1 MTESLP
7 RYETGCTVWCVL
19 GVQNKTESDFASG
32 NECLLFTVTSQE
44 AKQSYTANA
53 FVG

>member
-7 RYETGCTVWCVL
+7 RYEIGCTVWCVL
-19 GVQNKTESDFASG
+19 DVHNKIESDFASE
-32 NECLLFTVTSQE
+32 NECLLFTATSKE
-44 AKQSYTANA
+44 AKQSYAANP

>member
-1 MTESLP
+1 MTESLH

-19 GVQNKTESDFASG
+19 GVQNKFESDFASE
-32 NECLLFTVTSQE
+32 NECLLFTVTSKE
-44 AKQSYTANA
+44 ATQSYAANP

>member
-1 MTESLP
+1 MTESLS

-19 GVQNKTESDFASG
+19 GGHDKIESDFTSE
-32 NECLLFTVTSQE
+32 NKCLLFTVTSKK
-44 AKQSYTANA
+44 AKQSYAANP

>member
-19 GVQNKTESDFASG
+19 GVHNKIESVFAFE
-32 NECLLFTVTSQE
+32 NECLLFTVTSKE
-44 AKQSYTANA
+44 AKQSYAVNP

>member
-7 RYETGCTVWCVL
+7 RYETGCTVWRVL
-19 GVQNKTESDFASG
+19 GVYNKIESDFASE
-32 NECLLFTVTSQE
+32 NECLLFTVTSKE
-44 AKQSYTANA
+44 ANQSYAANP